1 MANNLYEL
9 RFGIRRH
16 DGYASNTWRLWITRS
31 ADVYLATRG
40 MAGIEKYSF
49 HRSGI
54 CRSAFTKEH
63 GAPQSMS
70 DRAIFK
76 WTRGETPPVSTGLA
90 SRVAWIAFPTD
101 FLSRI
106 AEKNP
111 KPTTWIP
118 AAPPGGA
125 TYLELGYTW
134 ESESAV
140 IAAFRNNDRKIIS
153 YTKLS
158 DGDAFILHYYHAD
171 WENRDLRIP
180 SSHGSAFPHLLFS
193 ASDPRDTGRPIRLR
207 FGPPPKDGD
216 ALVLQEL
223 GGYQEKDDEHNK
235 RLQQDGSTADRR
247 T

>member
-1 MANNLYEL
+1 MAKNIHDL
-9 RFGIRRH
+9 RFGIRRE
-16 DGYASNTWRLWITRS
+16 DGYVSHTWRLWITRS
-31 ADVYLATRG
+31 ADVYLFTRG

-63 GAPQSMS
+63 GTPRSMS
-70 DRAIFK
+70 DRALFK
-76 WTRGETPPVSTGLA
+76 WTRGGTPPVSNGMA

-106 AEKNP
+106 TEKNP

-118 AAPPGGA
+118 AAPSGGA
-125 TYLELGYTW
+125 TYLELAYTS
-134 ESESAV
+134 EPESAV
-140 IAAFRNNDRKIIS
+140 IAAFQNNGRQLVS
-153 YTKLS
+153 YTKLTS
-158 DGDAFILHYYHAD
+158 GDAFIFDYYYAD

-180 SSHGSAFPHLLFS
+180 ASHGSVFPDLLFS
-193 ASDPRDTGRPIRLR
+193 ASDPNDTGRPIRLKL
-207 FGPPPKDGD
+207 GPPPEDGD

-223 GGYQEKDDEHNK
+223 GGYKEMDNEPNN
-235 RLQQDGSTADRR
+235 RLQGDVASPR

>member
-1 MANNLYEL
+1 MAKNLHNL
-9 RFGIRRH
+9 RFGIRRD
-16 DGYASNTWRLWITRS
+16 DGYVSDTWRLWITHS

-63 GAPQSMS
+63 GTPQIMS
-70 DRAIFK
+70 DRALFK
-76 WTRGETPPVSTGLA
+76 WKRVETPAVSSGKA

-106 AEKNP
+106 TEKKP

-118 AAPPGGA
+118 AAPRRGA
-125 TYLELGYTW
+125 TYLELAYTS
-134 ESESAV
+134 EPESAV
-140 IAAFRNNDRKIIS
+140 ISAFQKNGRQLVS
-153 YTKLS
+153 YTKLYS
-158 DGDAFILHYYHAD
+158 NDAFILNYYHAD

-180 SSHGSAFPHLLFS
+180 ASHDSVFPDLLFS
-193 ASDPRDTGRPIRLR
+193 ANDPRDTGRPIRLR
-207 FGPPPKDGD
+207 FGPPPKDRG

-223 GGYQEKDDEHNK
+223 GGYEEKNNEPNK
-235 RLQQDGSTADRR
+235 RLQTDARNARD
-247 T
+247 